1 MIIVLSLVSLL
12 LISFPGVQNNLAHR
26 LTKNINRNFQ
36 TEVKVEGVK
45 IGFDGTVN
53 LASFFIAD
61 HHSDT
66 LFYAKNFKTDLYSLG
81 QWVNGN
87 LFFSSTQFE
96 DIFLKITHYNG
107 EKNNSFF
114 HFTDK
119 LLNHIEPK
127 KLTPVFVRIDQ
138 LNISDGRFLF
148 IDENYPI
155 NTLDIEKINLDASEF
170 FVVNDEVDVVLEN
183 LKFDSKDYGQVN
195 LYEMDF
201 YYNPCV
207 LDIDSFELSSLE
219 SKVNGKI
226 SINFPHGSFKEFQD
240 DASIDVDLEGT
251 LSRQVFQNFID
262 LPKDFQSVAV
272 KLFASGTLNDLKLLN
287 FEVNQEAIQLKGKL
301 NVKDFFSSE
310 PITASVELESINIV
324 PPKLSSVIPLS
335 FNEQIPKSIFAWIL
349 MNFF

>member
-12 LISFPGVQNNLAHR
+12 LISFPGVQNNLAYR

-127 KLTPVFVRIDQ
+127 NLTPVFVRIDQ

-155 NTLDIEKINLDASEF
+155 NTLDIEKL
-170 FVVNDEVDVVLEN
+170 
-183 LKFDSKDYGQVN
+183 
-195 LYEMDF
+195 
-201 YYNPCV
+201 
-207 LDIDSFELSSLE
+207 
-219 SKVNGKI
+219 
-226 SINFPHGSFKEFQD
+226 
-240 DASIDVDLEGT
+240 T
-251 LSRQVFQNFID
+251 
-262 LPKDFQSVAV
+262 
-272 KLFASGTLNDLKLLN
+272 
-287 FEVNQEAIQLKGKL
+287 
-301 NVKDFFSSE
+301 
-310 PITASVELESINIV
+310 
-324 PPKLSSVIPLS
+324 
-335 FNEQIPKSIFAWIL
+335 
-349 MNFF
+349 